1 MVGLPAFTLFS
12 EKLQLLV
19 LPAAFASTQLPS
31 TVEPESRV
39 TVPVGFRLPEAGVT
53 VTDPLMEAP

>member
-19 LPAAFASTQLPS
+19 LSVELASVQAPS
-31 TVEPESRV
+31 DVEPDSRV
-39 TVPVGFRLPEAGVT
+39 TVPVGFRLPDVGATVT
-53 VTDPLMEAP
+53 VPVMASP